1 MEIDVFEQLSQ
12 IAQAFGI
19 LYHKYR
25 KGEVFENDAEQ
36 KLCKILGIES
46 VFRVNVAEAVGLC
59 TEGILYI
66 VVDRYQRYGISFLYD
81 EEIIVFGS
89 FVVDVTEEILTI
101 VMEQNEIPIIFRKE
115 LQEYYNSLPLVKDLA
130 VLENMIIMNMK
141 YLLGKNTDISRSYIE
156 KFGQEEIAHYNELY
170 LLEEKQVSMETIEYR
185 YKVEER
191 FMEAIRSGNME
202 KVMEIENI
210 FSNYRMAPR
219 VASQLRNGQNMLII
233 LNTLMRRA
241 VQETD
246 VHPAHIDSLSTNFAN
261 KIEIAKNTA
270 ELMKISRE
278 MIRKYCLLVQNY
290 SLMGHSKMVRDAM
303 NYIDFNL
310 KEELSL
316 NVIAEK
322 ISVNA
327 SYLSKQFKKENEQNL
342 TEYVNR
348 KRMDAS
354 LKYLATTDLLI
365 QNVAELVGIYDENY
379 FSRLFKKY
387 QQVTPSKYRSLMK
400 NE

>member
-1 MEIDVFEQLSQ
+1 MEIDVYEQLSQ
-12 IAQAFGI
+12 TAQAFGI

-25 KGEVFENDAEQ
+25 KDEVFENDAEQ

-46 VFRVNVAEAVGLC
+46 VLRVTAAEAVELC

-66 VVDRYQRYGISFLYD
+66 VVDRYQRYGISFLYH
-81 EEIIVFGS
+81 EELIVFGP
-89 FVVDVTEEILTI
+89 FVVDVTEEILPG
-101 VMEQNEIPIIFRKE
+101 VMEQNQIPMIFQKE

-130 VLENMIIMNMK
+130 VLESMIIMNMK
-141 YLLGKNTDISRSYIE
+141 YLLGKDTDISRSYTE
-156 KFGQEEIAHYNELY
+156 KFGQEEAAHYNELY

-219 VASQLRNGQNMLII
+219 VASELRNGQNMLII

-261 KIEIAKNTA
+261 RIEIAKNTA
-270 ELMKISRE
+270 ELMKISRD

-354 LKYLATTDLLI
+354 LKYLATTDLPI